1 METTD
6 SKRETKHSETAVDRV
21 EEFEMIY
28 GVSKMNDILELFRT
42 DYKSVKNKSLEG
54 VQKLYRDYSY
64 AIFFMYSPSSIR
76 NNIVKFKNIINEEGG
91 KYKSNAID
99 SFTIKNIYTP
109 LKKREKEVKKE
120 LKDEVR
126 AGKSDSQN
134 VDPTIIEDK
143 IKELRKI
150 ITLKSYNPVAVNQKE
165 IQVRAYHL
173 FAILGLATGRRATEL
188 LKTFSLSKRGN
199 KIYFN
204 GLLKGNDE
212 KIEAN
217 IIELSY
223 KEVQGYLRELRK
235 FADTKELS
243 ESQVNNKYS
252 RVFNNAI
259 KRLLK
264 YKNVKDLRRNYAIA
278 GSQLFKR
285 RNETI
290 EDTITRILG
299 HREAFTSALN
309 YA

>member
-1 METTD
+1 MGTTD
-6 SKRETKHSETAVDRV
+6 TKRETKHSEIAKERAEV
-21 EEFEMIY
+21 FKGIY
-28 GVSKMNDILELFRT
+28 GVSKMIDILDLFQD

-64 AIFFMYSPSSIR
+64 AIFFMYSSSSIR
-76 NNIVKFKNIINEEGG
+76 NNLVKFKNIINEEGG
-91 KYKSNAID
+91 KYKANAIE
-99 SFTIKNIYTP
+99 SFTIDSVYAP
-109 LKKREKEVKKE
+109 LKKKDIEVKKE

-126 AGKSDSQN
+126 AGESDSQN
-134 VDPTIIEDK
+134 VDPTVIVDK
-143 IKELRKI
+143 IKELRQI
-150 ITLKSYNPVAVNQKE
+150 ITSKSYHVAKNQNE
-165 IQVRAYHL
+165 EQVRAYHL
-173 FAILGLATGRRATEL
+173 LAVLGLATGRRATEL
-188 LKTFSLSKRGN
+188 LKTLKLSKRGE
-199 KIYFN
+199 KHYFD
-204 GLLKGNDE
+204 GLLKGNDK
-212 KIEAN
+212 KIEGN

-243 ESQVNNKYS
+243 ESQVNSKYS

-264 YKNVKDLRRNYAIA
+264 YKNIKDLRHNYAIA

-285 RNETI
+285 ENETI

>member
-1 METTD
+1 MGTTD
-6 SKRETKHSETAVDRV
+6 TKRETKHSEIAKERV
-21 EEFEMIY
+21 EVFEGIY
-28 GVSKMNDILELFRT
+28 GVSKMSDILDLFKD
-42 DYKSVKNKSLEG
+42 DYNSVKNKSLEG

-76 NNIVKFKNIINEEGG
+76 NNLVKFKNIINEEGG
-91 KYKSNAID
+91 KYKANAIE
-99 SFTIKNIYTP
+99 SFTIDSIYAP
-109 LKKREKEVKKE
+109 LKKRDAEVKSK

-126 AGKSDSQN
+126 AGESDSQN
-134 VDPTIIEDK
+134 VDPTVIIDK
-143 IKELRKI
+143 VKELRQI
-150 ITLKSYNPVAVNQKE
+150 ITSKSYTVAKNQNEK
-165 IQVRAYHL
+165 QVRAYHL
-173 FAILGLATGRRATEL
+173 LAILGLATGRRATEL
-188 LKTFSLSKRGN
+188 LKTLKLSKRGE
-199 KIYFN
+199 KYYFE
-204 GLLKGNDE
+204 GLLKGNDK
-212 KIEAN
+212 KIEGN
-217 IIELSY
+217 VIELSY

-243 ESQVNNKYS
+243 ESQVNSKYS

-264 YKNVKDLRRNYAIA
+264 YKNVKDLRHNYAIA

-285 RNETI
+285 ENETI

>member
-1 METTD
+1 MKTTD
-6 SKRETKHSETAVDRV
+6 IKRETKHSEIAKERAKI
-21 EEFEMIY
+21 FEDIY
-28 GVSKMNDILELFRT
+28 GVSKMSDILELFRK
-42 DYKSVKNKSLEG
+42 DYKAVKNKNLDG

-76 NNIVKFKNIINEEGG
+76 NNLVRFKNIIIEEGG
-91 KYKSNAID
+91 KYKANAIE
-99 SFTIKNIYTP
+99 SFTIDSIYTP
-109 LKKREKEVKKE
+109 LKKKDREVKSKLKE
-120 LKDEVR
+120 EVR
-126 AGKSDSQN
+126 AGESDSQN
-134 VDPTIIEDK
+134 IDPTVVIEK
-143 IKELRKI
+143 IKELRQI
-150 ITLKSYNPVAVNQKE
+150 ITSKSYHIAKNQNE
-165 IQVRAYHL
+165 PQVRAYHL

-199 KIYFN
+199 KIYFDK
-204 GLLKGNDE
+204 LLKGNDK
-212 KIEAN
+212 KIEGN

-243 ESQVNNKYS
+243 ESQVNSKYS

-259 KRLLK
+259 KRLLG
-264 YKNVKDLRRNYAIA
+264 YKNVKDLRHNYAIA

-285 RNETI
+285 ENETI

-299 HREAFTSALN
+299 HREVFTSALN

>member
-1 METTD
+1 MKTTD
-6 SKRETKHSETAVDRV
+6 IKRETKHSEIAKERAKI
-21 EEFEMIY
+21 FEDIY
-28 GVSKMNDILELFRT
+28 GVSKMSDILELFRK
-42 DYKSVKNKSLEG
+42 DYKAVKNKNLDG

-76 NNIVKFKNIINEEGG
+76 NNLVRFKNIINEEGG
-91 KYKSNAID
+91 KYKANAIE
-99 SFTIKNIYTP
+99 SFTIDSIYTP
-109 LKKREKEVKKE
+109 LKKKDREVKSKLKE
-120 LKDEVR
+120 EVR
-126 AGKSDSQN
+126 AGESDSQN
-134 VDPTIIEDK
+134 IDPTVVIEK
-143 IKELRKI
+143 IKELRQI
-150 ITLKSYNPVAVNQKE
+150 ITSKSYHIAKNQNE
-165 IQVRAYHL
+165 PQVRAYHL

-199 KIYFN
+199 KIYFDK
-204 GLLKGNDE
+204 LLKGNDK
-212 KIEAN
+212 KIEGN

-243 ESQVNNKYS
+243 ESQVNSKYS

-259 KRLLK
+259 KRLLG
-264 YKNVKDLRRNYAIA
+264 YKNVKDLRHNYAIA

-285 RNETI
+285 ENETI

-299 HREAFTSALN
+299 HREVFTSALN

>member
-1 METTD
+1 MGTTD
-6 SKRETKHSETAVDRV
+6 TKRETKHSEIAKERAEV
-21 EEFEMIY
+21 FKGIY
-28 GVSKMNDILELFRT
+28 GVSKMIDILDLFQD

-76 NNIVKFKNIINEEGG
+76 NNLVKFKNIINEEGG
-91 KYKSNAID
+91 KYKANAIE
-99 SFTIKNIYTP
+99 SFTIDSVYAP
-109 LKKREKEVKKE
+109 LKKKDVEVKKE

-126 AGKSDSQN
+126 AGESDSQN
-134 VDPTIIEDK
+134 VDPTVIVDK
-143 IKELRKI
+143 IKELRQI
-150 ITLKSYNPVAVNQKE
+150 ITSKSYHVAKNQNE
-165 IQVRAYHL
+165 EQVRAYHL
-173 FAILGLATGRRATEL
+173 LAVLGLATGRRATEL
-188 LKTFSLSKRGN
+188 LKTLKLSKRGE
-199 KIYFN
+199 KHYFD
-204 GLLKGNDE
+204 GLLKGNDK
-212 KIEAN
+212 KIEGN

-243 ESQVNNKYS
+243 ESQVNSKYS

-264 YKNVKDLRRNYAIA
+264 YKNVKDLRHNYAIA

-285 RNETI
+285 ENETI